1 MRFEEIKGLGAK
13 RIQALIEAGLTAPSD
28 LLAVFPNKYVFPES
42 KLCDFNVGEEAAL
55 IAECISDPVCKYI
68 RKGLSFVKA
77 SFSDGNN
84 RFDCVWFN
92 QPFIKRQIMNSNR
105 YAVIGRVKKIGKNA
119 EIYATALTSVDN
131 VNEIVPFYRP
141 YNGIPAKVIKDAIRQ
156 ILNNVSIQGQ
166 ISDEICESYGLLPMD
181 RCVRAIHKPTRKE
194 ELIESKISAAT
205 QILAF
210 NIAVFFTLKGQNVG
224 MKNKTYNDNRC
235 ELQRIIRSL
244 PYELTN
250 DQLFALNNIIDDLH
264 SNRKMN
270 RLIEGDVG
278 CGKTIVAFLSM
289 YYVSLSGYQAAL
301 MAPTEILAQQHY
313 RKALE
318 FFEPLG
324 INCELVCGSQSKDRR
339 EEALFNIETGNA
351 QIVIGTHALF
361 QNSVHFRNLALTVAD
376 EQQRFGVEQRGE
388 LENKG
393 DCVDSLVMSAT
404 PIPRTLALTL
414 YGDLD
419 ISLIKTMPTDKAKI
433 FTKFVPKRKEQD
445 MLDFIYR
452 KSLIGEK
459 AYIVCPRVDDD
470 EGISATN
477 VYRELK
483 TKYGEAVGMVHGQ
496 MIDENKNKVMNAF
509 LSGIIK
515 ILVCTTV
522 IEVGIDVADA
532 VNMVIYD
539 AEAYGL
545 SQLHQ
550 LRGRVGRGN
559 KDSYCFVVS
568 KFDAPDE
575 RLNYFIK
582 TSNGFE
588 LAEYDF
594 KMRGAGDF
602 LGKRQHGTDNIF
614 CDIGINESILN
625 NAKNIANYLVSD
637 GKIELSEGSFD
648 YIKGLTLN

>member
-1 MRFEEIKGLGAK
+1 M
-13 RIQALIEAGLTAPSD
+13 
-28 LLAVFPNKYVFPES
+28 
-42 KLCDFNVGEEAAL
+42 
-55 IAECISDPVCKYI
+55 
-68 RKGLSFVKA
+68 
-77 SFSDGNN
+77 
-84 RFDCVWFN
+84 
-92 QPFIKRQIMNSNR
+92 
-105 YAVIGRVKKIGKNA
+105 
-119 EIYATALTSVDN
+119 
-131 VNEIVPFYRP
+131 
-141 YNGIPAKVIKDAIRQ
+141 
-156 ILNNVSIQGQ
+156 
-166 ISDEICESYGLLPMD
+166 
-181 RCVRAIHKPTRKE
+181 
-194 ELIESKISAAT
+194 
-205 QILAF
+205 
-210 NIAVFFTLKGQNVG
+210 
-224 MKNKTYNDNRC
+224 
-235 ELQRIIRSL
+235 QRIIRSL

-470 EGISATN
+470 EGI
-477 VYRELK
+477 
-483 TKYGEAVGMVHGQ
+483 
-496 MIDENKNKVMNAF
+496 
-509 LSGIIK
+509 
-515 ILVCTTV
+515 
-522 IEVGIDVADA
+522 
-532 VNMVIYD
+532 
-539 AEAYGL
+539 
-545 SQLHQ
+545 
-550 LRGRVGRGN
+550 
-559 KDSYCFVVS
+559 
-568 KFDAPDE
+568 
-575 RLNYFIK
+575 
-582 TSNGFE
+582 
-588 LAEYDF
+588 
-594 KMRGAGDF
+594 
-602 LGKRQHGTDNIF
+602 
-614 CDIGINESILN
+614 
-625 NAKNIANYLVSD
+625 
-637 GKIELSEGSFD
+637 
-648 YIKGLTLN
+648 